1 MAAFLK
7 VVLYVNRN
15 ANNCQFLTLAVKFWG
30 LYLSKY
36 MNVYEFILYD
46 VNRYLIFHTQ
56 GL

>member
-15 ANNCQFLTLAVKFWG
+15 ANNWQFLTLSFGG
-30 LYLSKY
+30 LHLSKY

>member
-15 ANNCQFLTLAVKFWG
+15 ANNWQFLTLAVKFWG
-30 LYLSKY
+30 LHLSKY
-36 MNVYEFILYD
+36 MNVYEFILY